1 MSVRKFKCLL
11 SVGFAVFIML
21 IIDVFVELC
30 VYTIYTGSGCFFFIK
45 LWKEMNISV
54 VFDFSLLTF
63 LPAQINIV
71 YRVFR
76 GELFLFPS
84 KIYVELTTC

>member
-1 MSVRKFKCLL
+1 
-11 SVGFAVFIML
+11 
-21 IIDVFVELC
+21 
-30 VYTIYTGSGCFFFIK
+30 
-45 LWKEMNISV
+45 MNISV

-76 GELFLFPS
+76 GEFYLFPS